1 MANNS
6 TLKKIQIDNVTY
18 DIGGGAS
25 VAVQNN
31 TALVINNSG
40 TDTTEIANTIA
51 ANPSAEATESLN
63 KIKIGDVVYV
73 IESSQPIQP
82 SGVTIYTLIPPCTAV
97 PIDSTTMI
105 ENIYF
110 NTSLSEAEVVSIIDN
125 AFASIPGWLDNM
137 GSMTYVFMNE
147 SNETMIIVGINS
159 GMYIIQGV
167 ANNPDP
173 QPEEAILF
181 IGGPNAN
188 ATGLGF
194 TGWNPSF
201 NGSLAINETNTVIEM
216 HFSEMNMLNDAKQM
230 NEALKELISS
240 TPF

>member
-1 MANNS
+1 MEK
-6 TLKKIQIDNVTY
+6 LHKIKIDNVTY

-25 VAVQNN
+25 VSVKDNQ
-31 TALVINNSG
+31 ALVINNSD
-40 TDTTEIANTIA
+40 TDTSAIANTIA

-73 IESSQPIQP
+73 IESSQPSQP

-110 NTSLSEAEVVSIIDN
+110 NTSLSEAEVISIMDN
-125 AFASIPGWLDNM
+125 AFASVPGWVENM

-147 SNETMIIVGINS
+147 SNETMVLVGINS
-159 GMYIIQGV
+159 GMYIIQGF
-167 ANNPDP
+167 ANNPEP
-173 QPEEAILF
+173 QELEAILF
-181 IGGPNAN
+181 IGGPNAS
-188 ATGLGF
+188 AIGLGF

-201 NGSLAINETNTVIEM
+201 NGSLAINDTNAVIEM
-216 HFSEMNMLNDAKQM
+216 HFSEMNMLDDAKQL